1 MELVSGN
8 KLAAVADFLADDEV
22 FGIAPCSHFNN
33 SLTRNRVNV
42 PCDIGDCEGDCP
54 FYSKKNFIKWIKK
67 PDSKYDVSNLKRPQQ
82 EDFIG
87 YDNVSNSL
95 LDKDGYIKAL
105 EEYCDNLGD
114 ALADA
119 EYDFEEVADE
129 VIETCKLY
137 GLEKITNLKNFALA
151 VAKEKK
157 WYQKKKKLKK
167 RVTEEDKEELRRL
180 AEGLYGNDEEQV
192 SDEEVAELRKSMEE
206 LGRNL

>member
-1 MELVSGN
+1 MELVSDE
-8 KLAAVADFLADDEV
+8 KLEAVADFLADDEV

-33 SLTRNRVNV
+33 SLRNRVNV
-42 PCDIGDCEGDCP
+42 PCDVGDCDGDCP
-54 FYSKKNFIKWIKK
+54 FYSKENFIKWIKK

-119 EYDFEEVADE
+119 EYDLESSECENRELTD
-129 VIETCKLY
+129 K
-137 GLEKITNLKNFALA
+137 LEKIRGVL
-151 VAKEKK
+151 
-157 WYQKKKKLKK
+157 
-167 RVTEEDKEELRRL
+167 D
-180 AEGLYGNDEEQV
+180 G
-192 SDEEVAELRKSMEE
+192 SH
-206 LGRNL
+206 